1 MSPIASSLL
10 WYFLPTQLTQAALPY
25 LSSALPALLPP
36 AAKGSPGYVSNFR
49 KVYTALVIGYV
60 LWTFAQTDLGWGE
73 DMYALLGVDRS
84 AGDDSL
90 RKAFRT
96 MWV

>member
-25 LSSALPALLPP
+25 LSSALPAILPL
-36 AAKGSPGYVSNFR
+36 AAKGSPEYASNFR
-49 KVYTALVIGYV
+49 KVYTALVAGYII
-60 LWTFAQTDLGWGE
+60 WTFAQTDVGWGE
-73 DMYALLGVDRS
+73 DMYVLLGVDRG
-84 AGDDSL
+84 AGDDAL

-96 MWV
+96 M